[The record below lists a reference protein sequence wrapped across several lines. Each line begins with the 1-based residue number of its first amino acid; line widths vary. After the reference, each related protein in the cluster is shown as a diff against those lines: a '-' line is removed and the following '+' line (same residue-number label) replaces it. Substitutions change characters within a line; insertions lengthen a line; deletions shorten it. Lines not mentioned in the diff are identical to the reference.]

1 MRTLNLGILAHVD
14 AGKTSLTERLL
25 FAAGVIAKIGSVDGG
40 NTQTDTLALERQ
52 RGITIKAAVVSFPI
66 GDVTVN
72 LIDTPGHPDFIAE
85 VERTLGVLD
94 GAILVVS
101 AVEGVQAQT
110 RVLMRALQRLAI
122 PTLIFVNKIDRSGA
136 NCPAVF
142 QAIRTR
148 LTPAIVAMG
157 EARDTGGKASTF
169 LPTDLAAPGAQAIML
184 DVLAERDDA
193 LLAGYLADPA
203 AITPDRLRTA
213 LQAQSRTARLHP
225 VFFGSAISGAGI
237 EPLMAAIPE
246 LLPAVAS
253 DAAAPVS
260 GVVFKID
267 RGWGSEK
274 IAYVRLFSGTIAV
287 RDHLSLAGKDALV
300 TAIQLFDRGKAQTS
314 DHVVAGRIARLSGLA
329 HARIGDVVGVPPPRL
344 VTQAFAPPTLETQ
357 VLAPRPAD
365 RPALWQALTQLAE
378 QDPLINL
385 RKSDEDQQVFLSLY
399 GEVQKEV
406 IQQTLLADFGLD
418 IAFRESTII
427 CVERP
432 AQTGEAV
439 EYLLR
444 DANPYLATV
453 GLRIDPL
460 PPGSGV
466 SFALEVDPGEMPA
479 GFYRAVEEA
488 VHETLQQGV
497 HGWQVIDCHVAMTEV
512 KHRAP
517 ESSAADFR
525 QLTPLVLAEALR
537 RAGTLVCEPIQHFE
551 LELPSDAL
559 GPTLQMLGR
568 AGATI
573 ETTAV
578 EKSGA
583 RLEGE
588 IRAACLNQ
596 VQQQLP
602 GLTGGEGALH
612 AGFDHYRPVAGDAP
626 SRARSGPDPFDRR
639 IYLHRVQR
647 KLAVSAL
654 EQDAS

>member
-25 FAAGVIAKIGSVDGG
+25 FAAGVIAKIGSVDSG
-40 NTQTDTLALERQ
+40 NTQTDSLALERQ

-85 VERTLGVLD
+85 VERTLSVLD

-110 RVLMRALQRLAI
+110 RVLMRALQRLGI

-136 NCPAVF
+136 DCAAVLS
-142 QAIRTR
+142 AIRTR
-148 LTPAIVAMG
+148 LTPAIVPMGQAM
-157 EARDTGGKASTF
+157 DTGSKAASF
-169 LPTDLAAPGAQAIML
+169 APWDFAAANVQATLL
-184 DVLAERDDA
+184 DVLAGRDDT
-193 LLAGYLADPA
+193 LLASYLANPQSV
-203 AITPDRLRTA
+203 TPERLRSA
-213 LQAQSRTARLHP
+213 LQVQSRTAMLHP
-225 VFFGSAISGAGI
+225 VFFGSAIAGAGI

-246 LLPAVAS
+246 LLPALKG
-253 DAAAPVS
+253 DATAPLS
-260 GVVFKID
+260 GIVFKID
-267 RGWGSEK
+267 RGWAGDK
-274 IAYVRLFSGTIAV
+274 LAYVKLFSGSIRV
-287 RDHLSLAGKDALV
+287 RDHVTFAGREAVV
-300 TAIQLFDRGKAQTS
+300 TAIQLFDGGKVQTT
-314 DHVVAGRIARLSGLA
+314 DHVAAGRIARLAGLGD
-329 HARIGDVVGVPPPRL
+329 ARIGDVIGMPPPRL
-344 VTQAFAPPTLETQ
+344 AAHHFAPPTLETQ
-357 VLAPRPAD
+357 VMAPRSTD

-385 RKSDEDQQVFLSLY
+385 RKNDEEQQVFVSLY

-406 IQQTLLADFGLD
+406 IQQTLLADYGLD

-432 AQTGEAV
+432 AATGIAAEF
-439 EYLLR
+439 LSR
-444 DANPYLATV
+444 DPNPYLATV
-453 GLRIDPL
+453 GLRVDPT

-466 SFALEVDPGEMPA
+466 SFALEVDPGEMPTS
-479 GFYRAVEEA
+479 FYRAVEEA
-488 VHETLQQGV
+488 VHETLQQGM

-512 KHRAP
+512 KHQAP
-517 ESSAADFR
+517 NSTAADFR

-551 LELPSDAL
+551 LELPRGAL
-559 GPTLQMLGR
+559 GPTLQLLGR

-573 ETTAV
+573 ETTTIESTV
-578 EKSGA
+578 A

-588 IRAACLNQ
+588 IRAACVHQ

-602 GLTGGEGALH
+602 GLTGGEGMLDCS
-612 AGFDHYRPVAGDAP
+612 FDHYRPVHGVAP
-626 SRARSGPDPFDRR
+626 SRARSGANPFIRR
-639 IYLHRVQR
+639 EYLHRVQR
-647 KLAVSAL
+647 KLAVSAPQ
-654 EQDAS
+654 EDG